1 MRKGMKKYISP
12 IADVVV
18 LNTKVKIMQEVQGNP
33 RGSYDVNPLNPDNP
47 ITIGGD
53 DEPGNAN
60 TYHVSLWDE
69 D

>member
-1 MRKGMKKYISP
+1 MMKGMKIYISP

-18 LNTKVKIMQEVQGNP
+18 LNTKVKFMQEDGTP
-33 RGSYDVNPLNPDNP
+33 KGSYDVNTLTPDNP

>member
-1 MRKGMKKYISP
+1 MMKGMKIYISP

-18 LNTKVKIMQEVQGNP
+18 LNTKAKFMQGLDGTPN
-33 RGSYDVNPLNPDNP
+33 GSYDVNPLNPDNP

>member
-1 MRKGMKKYISP
+1 MKKYMSP

-18 LNTKVKIMQEVQGNP
+18 LNTKAKFMQVVDGTP
-33 RGSYDVNPLNPDNP
+33 KGSYDVNTLTPDNP

-53 DEPGNAN
+53 DESGNAN
-60 TYHVSLWDE
+60 TYNVSLWDE